1 MTRGDTPHEIV
12 VVCIAQVLLLGRLVG
27 IVDFVAVL
35 PGHAAASA
43 GDVPLGRRAKVHD
56 LPLSRLRL
64 GRSRLRRRIVLDAT
78 QNQAPGGPRL
88 RARTGANACARAA
101 STPKASVLG
110 ASLRACGPQCQ
121 RACAG
126 RRAERTDGAAM
137 RAGPISDRVVKP
149 VAPRPRPARERGR
162 VHGQRAKPEFH
173 GQATRAPTH
182 TLPPAPCS
190 RARVNLAHN
199 WTALGPAQARSSSAS
214 ATTSLLSHRWS
225 CKKEKFPCKGRVSGS
240 CRFQVSFASPAQRR
254 KMRLAPSLALAARL
268 RRDRPQA
275 TLLANNDLAMKG
287 FFFGLVRGT

>member
-64 GRSRLRRRIVLDAT
+64 GRSRLRRRIVLDTA
-78 QNQAPGGPRL
+78 QNQAPRGPR
-88 RARTGANACARAA
+88 RHARTGANACARAA

-126 RRAERTDGAAM
+126 RRADRTDGAAM

-162 VHGQRAKPEFH
+162 VHGQRANPEFH

-182 TLPPAPCS
+182 TLPPAPRS

-214 ATTSLLSHRWS
+214 ATTFLLAPLWS
-225 CKKEKFPCKGRVSGS
+225 CEKTILSGLPKFRFVRV
-240 CRFQVSFASPAQRR
+240 ASAEE
-254 KMRLAPSLALAARL
+254 KDAARAFVGAGGSPSQGPAAGNAA
-268 RRDRPQA
+268 RKQ
-275 TLLANNDLAMKG
+275 
-287 FFFGLVRGT
+287 